1 MIIDRY
7 LIREISKPFLAV
19 LAVLIIIFA
28 SYSAAQFL
36 SDAVNGL
43 LPNYSIAQ
51 LIALKTLIALEV
63 LIPISLSLSV
73 IISLGRLYRESEMAA
88 MFALGIGPG
97 RVLRAVMAVSLGLAA
112 GIAGLSLYARPWA
125 YKTSHDIVAH
135 AEAELNINDM
145 DAGNFYESPKKTRVI
160 FIGQRK
166 SAGAPMNDVFVQF
179 ERDHKT
185 QVIHARQ
192 ALQVSGT
199 RSAGQ
204 VVTFIDA
211 NVYEISRTAADN
223 DRILHVKKMTLHLKP
238 PEVAPPEYSAVATR
252 SAKLFASHAPPDI
265 SELQWRISTP
275 LSTLLL
281 GMLGVPLSRV
291 KPRQGKY
298 AKMGFAILIYSGYY
312 LLGTSARTWVEKGV
326 IGAFPGIWWVPALL
340 AVVLIIALVEP
351 QVAAKIRS
359 RAA

>member
-1 MIIDRY
+1 MIIRRY

-19 LAVLIIIFA
+19 LAVLIVIFA

-43 LPNYSIAQ
+43 LPNYTIAK

-63 LIPISLSLSV
+63 LIPISLYLSV
-73 IISLGRLYRESEMAA
+73 IISLGRLYSESEMAA

-97 RVLRAVMAVSLGLAA
+97 RVLRAVLTVSFALAV
-112 GIAGLSLYARPWA
+112 GIGGLSLYARPWA
-125 YKTSHDIVAH
+125 YKTSYDIVAH

-145 DAGNFYESPKKTRVI
+145 DAGNFYESPNKTRAI
-160 FIGQRK
+160 FIGQREK
-166 SAGAPMNDVFVQF
+166 AGAPMNDVFVQF

-192 ALQVSGT
+192 ALQASGT
-199 RSAGQ
+199 QPSGQ
-204 VVTFIDA
+204 VITFIDA
-211 NVYEISRTAADN
+211 NVYEISRSAADD
-223 DRILHVKKMTLHLKP
+223 DRILHVKKMTLRLKP
-238 PEVAPPEYSAVATR
+238 PEVTPPEYSAVAVR
-252 SAKLFASHAPPDI
+252 SAKLITSHAPADI
-265 SELQWRISTP
+265 SELQWRVSTP

-298 AKMGFAILIYSGYY
+298 AKMGIAILIYSGYY

-326 IGAFPGIWWVPALL
+326 ISAFPGIWWVPALL

-351 QVAAKIRS
+351 QIAVRIRS
-359 RAA
+359 RTA